1 MTYRFFSV
9 IALSVA
15 ALIGWSCEKN
25 ALILPNEPVTS
36 GARIKLVHAA
46 LEAPGVDLFVNGT
59 KLSAFTPA
67 NASTTSPGTP
77 VPISFNNT
85 FPGTGA
91 SYAVVPV
98 GQAALQISAPATTTA
113 TSATVLYE
121 QTTQLEDNKYYS
133 LLLTGAGQKPDV
145 LLVTDDFSNANDPS
159 KFYVRFVNLIP
170 NDVKYDLALST
181 GTVLVSGAAYKSVS
195 PFVGVDVSNNVS
207 LVLRAAG
214 TTTNIG
220 AVYTFTSTAN
230 GRVLTL
236 FARGLP
242 GKTGTQA
249 PALNGYV
256 NR

>member
-1 MTYRFFSV
+1 M
-9 IALSVA
+9 ALATA
-15 ALIGWSCEKN
+15 ALVGWSCEKN
-25 ALILPNEPVTS
+25 ALTLPDEPVTS
-36 GARIKLVHAA
+36 GARVKLVHAA
-46 LEAPGVDLFVNGT
+46 PEAPGVDLFVNGT

-91 SYAVVPV
+91 NYAVVPV
-98 GQAALQISAPATTTA
+98 GQTALRVSAPATTTA
-113 TSATVLYE
+113 TSATVIYE

-133 LLLTGAGQKPDV
+133 LLLTGAGLKPEV
-145 LLVTDDFSNANDPS
+145 LLVNDDFSNAIDPN

-170 NDVKYDLALST
+170 NDVKYDLVLST
-181 GTVLVSGAAYKSVS
+181 GTVVIPGAAYKSVS

-207 LVLRAAG
+207 LVLRATG
-214 TTTNIG
+214 TTANIG
-220 AVYTFTSTAN
+220 TTYTFTSTAN

-242 GKTGTQA
+242 GKTGAQA
-249 PALNGYV
+249 PALNGYL